1 MEWKW
6 SYGPPYEKSG
16 RRAGKPHNDNNN
28 IYNNDT
34 NTDNININKTIALSA
49 QNQSLLSENDIWRLD
64 VPVTDFIRTNKREET
79 YNKMSERE
87 LVCQTGQ
94 NPFLTNNNYV
104 EDILSHEQ
112 FMKPAN
118 TYTNDK

>member
-6 SYGPPYEKSG
+6 TYGPPYEKSG
-16 RRAGKPHNDNNN
+16 RKSGKPYQKIGDP
-28 IYNNDT
+28 DFG
-34 NTDNININKTIALSA
+34 KPLALSA

-64 VPVTDFIRTNKREET
+64 VPVTDFLKTNKREET

-94 NPFLTNNNYV
+94 NPFMSNNNYL

-112 FMKPAN
+112 FMKPTSTTLEKEKSQASLGI
-118 TYTNDK
+118 

>member
-16 RRAGKPHNDNNN
+16 RRPGPPRDTTDNNN
-28 IYNNDT
+28 D
-34 NTDNININKTIALSA
+34 KPIALSA

-64 VPVTDFIRTNKREET
+64 VPVTDFLRTNKREEK
-79 YNKMSERE
+79 YNNMSERE

-118 TYTNDK
+118 TYTNEK

>member
-16 RRAGKPHNDNNN
+16 RRIGPPRDTNDNNN
-28 IYNNDT
+28 NNND
-34 NTDNININKTIALSA
+34 KPIALSA

-64 VPVTDFIRTNKREET
+64 VPVTDFLRTNKREET

>member
-16 RRAGKPHNDNNN
+16 RRIGPPRDTNDNNN
-28 IYNNDT
+28 NNND
-34 NTDNININKTIALSA
+34 KPIALSA

-64 VPVTDFIRTNKREET
+64 VPVTDFLRTNKREET

-104 EDILSHEQ
+104 EDILSHKQ
-112 FMKPAN
+112 FMKTAN

>member
-16 RRAGKPHNDNNN
+16 RRINKPHNNDNN
-28 IYNNDT
+28 NNDT
-34 NTDNININKTIALSA
+34 NTDNNKTIALSA

-118 TYTNDK
+118 TYTNDKNK

>member
-6 SYGPPYEKSG
+6 SHGPPYKKSG
-16 RRAGKPHNDNNN
+16 RRAGKPYEKIENPNDP
-28 IYNNDT
+28 NND
-34 NTDNININKTIALSA
+34 DKGKPIALSA

-64 VPVTDFIRTNKREET
+64 VPVTDFLRTNKREDT

-94 NPFLTNNNYV
+94 NPFLPNNNYV
-104 EDILSHEQ
+104 DDILSHEQ

-118 TYTNDK
+118 TYINDK

>member
-16 RRAGKPHNDNNN
+16 RRVRPPNNNN